1 MALNDMG
8 IMCWDEEN
16 STEAVEYWRQAAEL
30 GNEDAVTNIEM
41 ASTETLFDED
51 FDLDFDDSNAYTP
64 PPSSYQPPPVQ
75 VVESTKRT
83 GFEIL

>member
-8 IMCWDEEN
+8 IMCWEEEN
-16 STEAVEYWRQAAEL
+16 ATAAVEYWRQAAEL
-30 GNEDAVTNIEM
+30 GNEDAVSNIEM
-41 ASTETLFDED
+41 ASTESLFDD
-51 FDLDFDDSNAYTP
+51 DDLDFSGSNNYSP